1 MKLIKNS
8 KKTIDEEDEVVFNV
22 CEFTSIVEEEIINPK
37 LSLEKIK
44 ELLDDMMNTRTTNEE
59 EANVLT
65 ITTAHTSK
73 GLEWNRVIIMDVSK
87 NNFTENIMDNCM
99 LNDEQIRLLYVAVSR
114 ARDDLKL
121 IWQNVKTDKKPKD
134 LDLIIKKCLKYIE
147 QV

>member
-1 MKLIKNS
+1 
-8 KKTIDEEDEVVFNV
+8 
-22 CEFTSIVEEEIINPK
+22 
-37 LSLEKIK
+37 
-44 ELLDDMMNTRTTNEE
+44 
-59 EANVLT
+59 
-65 ITTAHTSK
+65 
-73 GLEWNRVIIMDVSK
+73 MDVSK

-134 LDLIIKKCLKYIE
+134 LDLIIKKCLKHIE